1 MPLAHVGNTAA
12 GGVCS
17 MWGTRLLQ
25 TRRSACCARERER
38 EKERA
43 DQKEGLLRDPRASR
57 SRKMMSL
64 TRLSICRPRSPCLL
78 AMSSRSCCLP
88 FMRVGVHACWCACRC
103 AGNQG
108 NQGTCWCAGRCA
120 GNESNE
126 GTCWC
131 ASWNEGDEG
140 YLRHA
145 RHERAC
151 SRTPEGRQLEF
162 ATRFRGWGLETPGVC
177 YPGPRARGR

>member
-1 MPLAHVGNTAA
+1 MWETRQQVAYVACGEHGYCRPEGVLA
-12 GGVCS
+12 
-17 MWGTRLLQ
+17 
-25 TRRSACCARERER
+25 ARERER